1 MRREGF
7 HIALGNVSSG
17 GVHVGERG
25 NSVGV
30 EISIYS
36 PYSNSLFL
44 SLYYIVHTCIKFM
57 LGLSTCLSILL
68 KKKRTVQNIRDIK
81 MFLYFHASLFD
92 LFSHYFS
99 TVLRKKKI
107 K

>member
-1 MRREGF
+1 M
-7 HIALGNVSSG
+7 
-17 GVHVGERG
+17 GERG

-44 SLYYIVHTCIKFM
+44 SLYIVHTCIMFM

-68 KKKRTVQNIRDIK
+68 KKKRTVQNIPDIK

-92 LFSHYFS
+92 LFSNYFS
-99 TVLRKKKI
+99 TVLRKKI